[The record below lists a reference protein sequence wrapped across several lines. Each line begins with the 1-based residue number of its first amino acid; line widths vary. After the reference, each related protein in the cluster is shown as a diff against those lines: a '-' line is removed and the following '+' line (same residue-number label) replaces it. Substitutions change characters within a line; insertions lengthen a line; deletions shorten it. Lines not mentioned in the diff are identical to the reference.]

1 MSEIDISDIL
11 GSIHGNFPS
20 VHIPVYIL
28 NTTEQMKENCGITV
42 HKIILNDNSIIFMG
56 YNEYIERI
64 KYEKLHQLHK

>member
-64 KYEKLHQLHK
+64 KHEKLHQLHK

>member
-1 MSEIDISDIL
+1 MSEIDISNIL

-64 KYEKLHQLHK
+64 KHEKLHQLHK

>member
-1 MSEIDISDIL
+1 MSEIDISNIL

-42 HKIILNDNSIIFMG
+42 RKIILNDNSIIFMG

-64 KYEKLHQLHK
+64 KNEKLHQLHK

>member
-1 MSEIDISDIL
+1 MSEIDISNIL

-64 KYEKLHQLHK
+64 KNEKLHQLHK

>member
-64 KYEKLHQLHK
+64 KNEKLHQLHK